1 MEPDLSLTTQ
11 AVAERAV
18 VSVGGEVDL
27 ATARSLTDHA
37 LEALRAVS
45 PHVVLD
51 LSGVTFMDSTGLKSL
66 ITISQRASLAGGS
79 FAVVG
84 PTSAVHKLLKL
95 TGLEEAFPIYD
106 TLVDVTGRAVPM
118 P

>member
-18 VSVGGEVDL
+18 VSVVGEVDL
-27 ATARSLTDHA
+27 ATAKSLTDHA
-37 LEALRAVS
+37 LDALRGVS
-45 PHVVLD
+45 PHVVID

-66 ITISQRASLAGGS
+66 ITICQRASLAGGS

-84 PTSAVHKLLKL
+84 ATSSVHKLLKL
-95 TGLEEAFPIYD
+95 TGLEEAFPVYD
-106 TLVDVTGRAVPM
+106 SLTDLTGRAARTA
-118 P
+118 